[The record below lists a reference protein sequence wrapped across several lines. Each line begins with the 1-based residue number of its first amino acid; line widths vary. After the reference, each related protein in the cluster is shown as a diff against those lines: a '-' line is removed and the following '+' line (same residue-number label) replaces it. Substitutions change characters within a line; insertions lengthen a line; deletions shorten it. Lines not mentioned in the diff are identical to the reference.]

1 MLTADSLSEAFL
13 EESPACH
20 WVLGRSGLFE
30 RIYGNPAPLLGKPK
44 EELAGRAL
52 EEVLPPEPAA
62 LWKWRASRAFEG
74 ETLSLRDRHGSRT
87 WNISVF
93 PICMGGSI
101 GHAGFLAREVT
112 PWNNAEEELRHTVLG
127 ALKAAEFQRT
137 TLSRFLHDSVG
148 QNLTALGL
156 QLDLIRMDLEATSP
170 EICTRIAEMQRVL
183 ETMMESVRAY
193 SHELNPSTVERS
205 GLRPAL
211 DRFAE
216 RIRERFSGTL
226 RLNVDPSLKLD
237 PKLASAM
244 YHIAEEAV
252 ENAVQHS
259 SCSLIEIAVKSTRNG
274 NFLEVRDNGRGF
286 DPADL
291 EQGRRGLGLLSMEHY
306 AAQAGLDLAI
316 ASDPGHGTTVRA
328 SIGEPDR
335 SAIGRSGRS
344 ALETSE

>member
-1 MLTADSLSEAFL
+1 MPGSYTIMPTAPPLADAFL
-13 EESPACH
+13 EQSPACH
-20 WVLGRSGLFE
+20 WIVARAGTFE
-30 RIYGNPAPLLGKPK
+30 RIYGDPTALLGKPA
-44 EELAGRAL
+44 EELAGCSLEAAL
-52 EEVLPPEPAA
+52 APEAAA
-62 LWKWRASRAFEG
+62 LWQWRAARAFEG
-74 ETLSLRDRHGSRT
+74 QVLALRHRVGSRT

-93 PICMGGSI
+93 PIRLEGAIC
-101 GHAGFLAREVT
+101 HAGFLAREIT

-127 ALKAAEFQRT
+127 ALKASEFQRG

-156 QLDLIRMDLEATSP
+156 QLDLIRMDMEGTSP
-170 EICTRIAEMQRVL
+170 EICSRIAEMQQLL

-193 SHELNPSTVERS
+193 SHELNPSAVERA
-205 GLRPAL
+205 GLRSAL
-211 DRFAE
+211 DRLAG
-216 RIRERFSGTL
+216 RIREHFAGSL
-226 RLNVDPSLKLD
+226 RINVDPSLKLD
-237 PKLASAM
+237 PKLASAF

-259 SCSLIEIAVKSTRNG
+259 SCSMIEIAVKSTRNR

-306 AAQAGLDLAI
+306 AAQAGLDLVI

-328 SIGEPDR
+328 GV
-335 SAIGRSGRS
+335 
-344 ALETSE
+344 LESTE